1 MVTQSVTGIIPKEGH
16 EFKKMK
22 RKAAK
27 KKKSSGQIILRFE
40 QLIN

>member
-27 KKKSSGQIILRFE
+27 KKKVLVRLFYVLNS
-40 QLIN
+40 